1 MRNLKKVLALVI
13 AFSMM
18 LSVVA
23 FASFNDVAEDADYAG
38 AVELLSA
45 LDIIVGDDLGNFNPG
60 KTISRAEMAA
70 IICRIKGLDL
80 R

>member
-1 MRNLKKVLALVI
+1 MKNLKKVLALVL

-23 FASFNDVAEDADYAG
+23 FASYNDVDADADYAG

-45 LDIIVGDDLGNFNPG
+45 LDIIKGDDLGNFNPDN
-60 KTISRAEMAA
+60 TITRAEFAA
-70 IICRIKGLDL
+70 IVCPCKRT
-80 R
+80 